1 MTMTNMKS
9 EIFSS
14 ENLYVK
20 HFHIADTNYNLFL
33 EEKMKKLT
41 KKDLLEKKKKM
52 KGKMQIAQKKNVL
65 RTSFGLKEFRKDKI
79 EYHEK

>member
-1 MTMTNMKS
+1 MIMTNMKS

-33 EEKMKKLT
+33 EEKMNKLT
-41 KKDLLEKKKKM
+41 KKDLFGKKTKM
-52 KGKMQIAQKKNVL
+52 NGKMQIAQKKHVSRANL
-65 RTSFGLKEFRKDKI
+65 D
-79 EYHEK
+79 

>member
-1 MTMTNMKS
+1 MIMINMKF

-33 EEKMKKLT
+33 EEKMNKLT
-41 KKDLLEKKKKM
+41 KKDLFGKK
-52 KGKMQIAQKKNVL
+52 
-65 RTSFGLKEFRKDKI
+65 RS
-79 EYHEK
+79 

>member
-9 EIFSS
+9 EIFST

-33 EEKMKKLT
+33 EENMNKLT
-41 KKDLLEKKKKM
+41 KKDLFGKKKKM
-52 KGKMQIAQKKNVL
+52 SGKMQDRAKEKYVK
-65 RTSFGLKEFRKDKI
+65 SKFGLKEFHKDLNRI
-79 EYHEK
+79 S